1 MNTTEKIP
9 INRLNLL
16 NRLSL
21 DDYID
26 LIGKTNY
33 KKYEI
38 KEHFNMIKD
47 YVKDMI
53 KTKGE
58 MKKLYKHSEASDK
71 GRLYGNNS
79 IQGLDSIIRGYLF
92 RNITSDIDQVNSHP
106 VLLRYIS
113 KINKIRCPIL
123 EEYINNRDEILE
135 DLKSEGVEDPK
146 TLILKIVNSSQS
158 PRKYKSVFIKNL
170 INEVKVIRDN
180 LKKIIEYGELFE
192 EAKTIK
198 PLNVMG
204 SFINRVLCYYENE
217 VLQIMI
223 NHLNK
228 KHYEIACLS
237 FDGLL
242 IYGNEYDN
250 MSLINELEKEINE
263 KFNGMEMRLKYKQ
276 HSNIIT
282 DDYLESLDE
291 PEEEYP
297 ELSEHDMAMLVLKK
311 HPHFKNCK
319 ETLYVF
325 DKQTG
330 LWTDNK
336 SKHYAIVYDN
346 LYDEVGSKVLTAMKL
361 KSICI
366 HISSET
372 IEENWLSDNA
382 NSSLGKILFSNGYFD
397 GDEGE
402 CGKFYTEFNPDI
414 VFMNKIYMDLPAEID
429 EQYRESVLD
438 RFFYKPLGKE
448 VSDYYIQNLS
458 RSMMGQL
465 LKKLFFCLG
474 DGNTGKSTLTKA
486 LQSSF
491 GEYVGTFNAE
501 CFNHKDTSQDEAQ
514 LMRWALLMRFKRI
527 IFSNELSKKG
537 KLNGNMM
544 KKVSSG
550 GDTLVG
556 RTHGSEETPFTPHF
570 IANIF
575 ANDINEIT
583 PYDDAL
589 QNRIR
594 VIPYTKIYVDEN
606 PDENQLLK
614 DHNIEK
620 EMLTIKFKQTFIRI
634 ILDSFIN
641 FRLNGE
647 IKEPDA
653 VLSARTEW
661 VSQDAN
667 VIQTFLESFDIT
679 NDEKDYIKY
688 ADIKD
693 WIKDNEIGISDM
705 KFTMEL
711 KKYCSK
717 NKLDNVYNKQKKI
730 DGKNS
735 KCWFGIKY

>member
-92 RNITSDIDQVNSHP
+92 RNITTDIDQVNSHP
-106 VLLRYIS
+106 ALLRYIS

-180 LKKIIEYGELFE
+180 LNKIIEYQELFE

-263 KFNGMEMRLKYKQ
+263 TN
-276 HSNIIT
+276 
-282 DDYLESLDE
+282 
-291 PEEEYP
+291 
-297 ELSEHDMAMLVLKK
+297 LKK
-311 HPHFKNCK
+311 N
-319 ETLYVF
+319 TLNYP
-325 DKQTG
+325 
-330 LWTDNK
+330 N
-336 SKHYAIVYDN
+336 
-346 LYDEVGSKVLTAMKL
+346 
-361 KSICI
+361 
-366 HISSET
+366 T
-372 IEENWLSDNA
+372 IWQ
-382 NSSLGKILFSNGYFD
+382 
-397 GDEGE
+397 
-402 CGKFYTEFNPDI
+402 C
-414 VFMNKIYMDLPAEID
+414 
-429 EQYRESVLD
+429 
-438 RFFYKPLGKE
+438 
-448 VSDYYIQNLS
+448 
-458 RSMMGQL
+458 
-465 LKKLFFCLG
+465 
-474 DGNTGKSTLTKA
+474 
-486 LQSSF
+486 
-491 GEYVGTFNAE
+491 
-501 CFNHKDTSQDEAQ
+501 
-514 LMRWALLMRFKRI
+514 
-527 IFSNELSKKG
+527 
-537 KLNGNMM
+537 
-544 KKVSSG
+544 
-550 GDTLVG
+550 
-556 RTHGSEETPFTPHF
+556 
-570 IANIF
+570 
-575 ANDINEIT
+575 
-583 PYDDAL
+583 
-589 QNRIR
+589 
-594 VIPYTKIYVDEN
+594 
-606 PDENQLLK
+606 
-614 DHNIEK
+614 
-620 EMLTIKFKQTFIRI
+620 
-634 ILDSFIN
+634 
-641 FRLNGE
+641 
-647 IKEPDA
+647 
-653 VLSARTEW
+653 
-661 VSQDAN
+661 
-667 VIQTFLESFDIT
+667 
-679 NDEKDYIKY
+679 
-688 ADIKD
+688 
-693 WIKDNEIGISDM
+693 
-705 KFTMEL
+705 
-711 KKYCSK
+711 
-717 NKLDNVYNKQKKI
+717 
-730 DGKNS
+730 
-735 KCWFGIKY
+735 